1 MSHFCCSN
9 ADVSSTAP
17 STTLIDEVSMYS
29 PNSFASNDDVAGAI
43 SDGFKTTALPAAIA
57 PMTGSSDNTGK
68 TDREFNNIVS
78 IGWG

>member
-1 MSHFCCSN
+1 
-9 ADVSSTAP
+9 
-17 STTLIDEVSMYS
+17 MYS

-78 IGWG
+78 IG